1 MVVVVT
7 GIGVAAPNGVGK
19 EQFWAALSAG
29 HSGIARV
36 TDFDVSKL
44 NSQICGRVTH
54 LDVRKYLTPL
64 LIKRTDRFVH
74 LGLAAAKMAIDDA
87 RINTDNLCKERAAV
101 CIGSGLGGQAFHE
114 EQIIAGYQKGRD
126 RLHPLCVPKITPNS
140 IASHISILFGFK
152 GPNLTV
158 STACASGTHAIG
170 ESVRII
176 QKGSAD
182 VVITGGAEAPLT
194 PFTFAAFSALQA
206 LSQRNGQPQHASR
219 PFDKGRDGFVLSE
232 GAAILILEELSH
244 AIRRRARI
252 YGQVAGYA
260 CNSGAY
266 NIVSPEPSGSD
277 CAVTIK
283 KALED
288 AQVDPKEI
296 DYINA
301 HGTSTPSSD
310 AAETK
315 AIKKAFGEFA
325 YNIPVSSIKSM
336 IGHTIGA
343 AGAIDAVAGI
353 LSITNNLIP
362 PTINLTSP
370 DNECD
375 LDYVPNKAR
384 CARVNTVLSN
394 SFGFGNNNSCIVLKR
409 FSKGGFS
416 DAR

>member
-1 MVVVVT
+1 MVT

-19 EQFWAALSAG
+19 EPFWAAISAG
-29 HSGIARV
+29 KSGIARV
-36 TDFDVSKL
+36 TDFDVEKL
-44 NSQICGRVTH
+44 NSQICGATN
-54 LDVRKYLTPL
+54 LDVLKYLSPL
-64 LIKRTDRFVH
+64 LKKRTDRFVH

-87 RINTDNLCKERAAV
+87 GINAENLCSERAAV
-101 CIGSGLGGQAFHE
+101 CIGSGLGGQVFHE
-114 EQIIAGYQKGRD
+114 EQIIAGYQKGRE
-126 RLHPLCVPKITPNS
+126 RMHPLGIPKVTPNS
-140 IASHISILFGFK
+140 IASHISITFGLR

-158 STACASGTHAIG
+158 STACASSTHAIG
-170 ESVRII
+170 ESLRII
-176 QKGSAD
+176 QQGAAD
-182 VVITGGAEAPLT
+182 MVITGGAEAPLT
-194 PFTFAAFSALQA
+194 PFTFAAFGALQA
-206 LSQRNGQPQHASR
+206 LSQRNEEPEKASR
-219 PFDKGRDGFVLSE
+219 PFDKDRDGFVLSE
-232 GAAILILEELSH
+232 GSAILILEELSH
-244 AIRRRARI
+244 ALKRRARI

-260 CNSGAY
+260 STSGAY
-266 NIVSPEPSGSD
+266 NIVSPDPSGSD
-277 CAVTIK
+277 GAATIR

-288 AQVDPKEI
+288 ARVDPREI

-315 AIKKAFGEFA
+315 AIKKAFGKFA

-343 AGAIDAVAGI
+343 AGAIDAVAGL
-353 LSITNNLIP
+353 LSITNNVIP

-370 DNECD
+370 DDECD

-416 DAR
+416 NAR